1 MLRTDALVKASM
13 KLGIFLP
20 NWVGDVAM
28 ATPTIRALRNF
39 FGRQATLVG
48 VMRPYVADVLS
59 GVSWLDEALFY
70 DPRSRDSAL
79 GTWQLVH
86 RLRQERLDAV
96 VLLTNSLRTAG
107 LAWLSGAPRRVG
119 YSRYGRQ
126 WLLTDRLEPP
136 RSGKQI
142 VPRAMV
148 DYYLELAYALGC
160 PTESPRL
167 ELGTTLAD
175 EQAANLVWSRLKLRP
190 GRVVTF
196 NSSGAYGA
204 AKLWPSAHFAELAR
218 RVATQLDHDVLVL
231 CGPSERKTAAEI
243 VQQASHARVVS
254 LADEPLSIG
263 LSKAS
268 LRRSRLLV
276 TTDSGPRHVAVAFGV
291 PLVGLYGP
299 TLPIWGDNS
308 TARET
313 GVSIAIDCLGCARR
327 TCPLGH
333 HRCMT
338 ELSVDQVFGAVAAQL
353 QPQRESFA
361 A

>member
-1 MLRTDALVKASM
+1 M
-13 KLGIFLP
+13 KLGVFLP
-20 NWVGDVAM
+20 NWVGDVVM

-39 FGRQATLVG
+39 FGKQATLLG
-48 VMRPYVADVLS
+48 IMRPYVADVLAGS
-59 GVSWLDEALFY
+59 AWLDDALFY
-70 DPRSRDSAL
+70 DPRSQDASL
-79 GTWQLVH
+79 GTWQLVR

-96 VLLTNSLRTAG
+96 VLLTNSLRTAL

-119 YSRYGRQ
+119 YVRYGRG
-126 WLLTDRLEPP
+126 WLLTDPLEPP
-136 RSGKQI
+136 RSDGRIAPQ
-142 VPRAMV
+142 PMV

-160 PTESPRL
+160 PPESPRL
-167 ELGTTLAD
+167 ELATTLAD
-175 EQAANLVWSRLKLRP
+175 EQAANLVWSRLKVRAD
-190 GRVVTF
+190 RVVTF

-204 AKLWPSAHFAELAR
+204 AKLWPAAHFAELAR
-218 RVATQLDHDVLVL
+218 RVAAQLDHDVLIL
-231 CGPSERKTAAEI
+231 CGPSERKLAAEI
-243 VQQASHARVVS
+243 VQLSKHPRVVS

-268 LRRSRLLV
+268 VRRSRLLV
-276 TTDSGPRHVAVAFGV
+276 TTDSGPRHLAVAFGV

-299 TLPIWGDNS
+299 TLPIWGENN

-313 GVSIAIDCLGCARR
+313 ALSTSIACLGCARR

-338 ELSVDQVFGAVAAQL
+338 ELSVEQVFRAVAAEL
-353 QPQRESFA
+353 QPHKKSFA

>member
-1 MLRTDALVKASM
+1 M
-13 KLGIFLP
+13 KLGVFLP
-20 NWVGDVAM
+20 NWVGDVVM
-28 ATPTIRALRNF
+28 ATPTIRALRSF
-39 FGRQATLVG
+39 FGRQATLLG
-48 VMRPYVADVLS
+48 IMRPYVADVLAGS
-59 GVSWLDEALFY
+59 SWLDDSLFY
-70 DPRSRDSAL
+70 HPRSGDSAL
-79 GTWQLVH
+79 GTAQLVR

-119 YSRYGRQ
+119 YVRYGRG
-126 WLLTDRLEPP
+126 WLLTDRIEPP
-136 RSGKQI
+136 RAGDEI
-142 VPRAMV
+142 APRAMV

-160 PTESPRL
+160 PAESPRL
-167 ELGTTLAD
+167 ELATTLAD

-204 AKLWPSAHFAELAR
+204 AKLWPTSHFVELAR
-218 RVATQLDHDVLVL
+218 RVAAQLDHDVLVL
-231 CGPSERKTAAEI
+231 CGPSERQRAAEI
-243 VQQASHARVVS
+243 AEQAGHARVVS

-268 LRRSRLLV
+268 VRRSRLLV
-276 TTDSGPRHVAVAFGV
+276 TTDSGPRHLAVAFGV
-291 PLVGLYGP
+291 PIVGLYGP

-313 GVSIAIDCLGCARR
+313 ALSINIDCLGCARR
-327 TCPLGH
+327 TCPFGH

-338 ELSVDQVFGAVAAQL
+338 ELSVDQVFQAVAAEL
-353 QPQRESFA
+353 QPRRESFA

>member
-1 MLRTDALVKASM
+1 M
-13 KLGIFLP
+13 KLGVFLP
-20 NWVGDVAM
+20 NWVGDVVM
-28 ATPTIRALRNF
+28 ATPTIRALRSF
-39 FGRQATLVG
+39 FGRQATLLG
-48 VMRPYVADVLS
+48 IMRPYVADVLAGS
-59 GVSWLDEALFY
+59 SWLDDSLFY
-70 DPRSRDSAL
+70 HPRSGDSAL
-79 GTWQLVH
+79 GTAQLVR

-119 YSRYGRQ
+119 YVRYGRG
-126 WLLTDRLEPP
+126 WLLTDRIEPP
-136 RSGKQI
+136 RAGNEI
-142 VPRAMV
+142 APRAMV

-160 PTESPRL
+160 PAESPRL
-167 ELGTTLAD
+167 ELATTLAD

-204 AKLWPSAHFAELAR
+204 AKLWPTSHFVELAR
-218 RVATQLDHDVLVL
+218 RVAAQLDHDVLVL
-231 CGPSERKTAAEI
+231 CGPSERQRAAEI
-243 VQQASHARVVS
+243 AEQAGHARVVS

-268 LRRSRLLV
+268 VRRSRLLV
-276 TTDSGPRHVAVAFGV
+276 TTDSGPRHLAVAFGV
-291 PLVGLYGP
+291 PIVGLYGP

-313 GVSIAIDCLGCARR
+313 ALSINIDCLGCARR
-327 TCPLGH
+327 TCPFGH

-338 ELSVDQVFGAVAAQL
+338 ELSVDQVFQAVAAEL
-353 QPQRESFA
+353 QPRRESFA